1 VKFVIWYTAVLLLG
15 VVAIEVAICPDQDPF
30 VKGDL
35 SGAAYVYD
43 RDGAV
48 AQSNAALRKQPPGA
62 RRSPSPQP
70 NRPGA

>member
-1 VKFVIWYTAVLLLG
+1 MKFVIWYSAVLLLG

-48 AQSNAALRKQPPGA
+48 AQSNAALRKQPPGL
-62 RRSPSPQP
+62 RRGPLPETSK
-70 NRPGA
+70 PGV